1 MAIRKNLASTTRR
14 ERRELIRE
22 RLARL
27 PRVSL
32 AALPTPLEPLPRLT
46 AELGGPRLFIKRDD
60 MTGLAFGGNK
70 TRILEYVLGDLLRQ
84 EPEVLVT
91 GANIQSNWCRQ
102 ATAAAVKLGIPIVLV
117 LRNTDM
123 QEIQGNVLLDVWLG
137 AQVRFVNE
145 PDMTLMPGHLDAV
158 IAELHAQ
165 GKRAMM
171 IDPWAATTPL
181 GYVTMALELDEQ
193 CEALGVE
200 PTRLWLAATGPTHSG
215 LLLGARLL
223 DWSCQV
229 TGVTPIEWTNA
240 SIEALVSRTANAAAE
255 LLDLNVRFTPTDVH
269 TLHDYI
275 GPGYA
280 IPSPDG
286 LAAMRLAARTDAILL
301 DPVYTGKAMAAL
313 IDHVRKGRLTAADT
327 VIFLH
332 TGGLPATFAYRDAI
346 LAIVQE

>member
-1 MAIRKNLASTTRR
+1 MATRKNLASTTRR

-145 PDMTLMPGHLDAV
+145 PDMTLMPRHLEAV
-158 IAELHAQ
+158 VGELRAQ
-165 GKRAMM
+165 GKRALM

-240 SIEALVSRTANAAAE
+240 SIEELVSRTANAAAE
-255 LLDLNVRFTPTDVH
+255 LLDLNVRFAPTDVQ

-275 GPGYA
+275 GPGYGL
-280 IPSPDG
+280 PSPDG

-313 IDHVRKGRLTAADT
+313 VDHVRKGRLTAADT

-346 LAIVQE
+346 LAMVQE

>member
-1 MAIRKNLASTTRR
+1 MAIRENRASTTRR
-14 ERRELIRE
+14 ERREQIRE

-84 EPEVLVT
+84 DPEVLVT

-102 ATAAAVKLGIPIVLV
+102 ATAAAVKLGLPIVLV

-123 QEIQGNVLLDVWLG
+123 QEIQGNVLLDEWMG
-137 AQVRFVNE
+137 AQVRFVDE
-145 PDMTLMPGHLDAV
+145 PDMTLMAGHLEAV
-158 IAELHAQ
+158 VGELRAQ
-165 GKRAMM
+165 GKRAML
-171 IDPWAATTPL
+171 IDSWAATTPL
-181 GYVTMALELDEQ
+181 GYVGMALELDEQ

-229 TGVTPIEWTNA
+229 TGVTPIEWTHA
-240 SIEALVSRTANAAAE
+240 SVEELVSSTANAAAG
-255 LLDLNVRFTPTDVH
+255 LLDVNARFTPADVH
-269 TLHDYI
+269 TLHDYV

-280 IPSPDG
+280 IPSAEG
-286 LAAMRLAARTDAILL
+286 LSAMRLAARTDAILL

-313 IDHVRKGRLTAADT
+313 IDHVRQGRLTVDDT

-346 LAIVQE
+346 LAISQE

>member
-1 MAIRKNLASTTRR
+1 MATRENLASTGHR
-14 ERRELIRE
+14 ERREQIRE

-27 PRVSL
+27 PRVRL

-46 AELGGPRLFIKRDD
+46 AALGGPRLFIKRDD
-60 MTGLAFGGNK
+60 LTGLAFGGNK
-70 TRILEYVLGDLLRQ
+70 TRILEYVLGDLLRHD
-84 EPEVLVT
+84 PEVLVT

-123 QEIQGNVLLDVWLG
+123 QEIQGNVLLDEWMG
-137 AQVRFVNE
+137 AEVRFVNE
-145 PDMTLMPGHLDAV
+145 PDMTLMAHHLDLV
-158 IAELHAQ
+158 VGELRAQ
-165 GKRAMM
+165 GKRAML
-171 IDPWAATTPL
+171 IDSWAATTPL
-181 GYVTMALELDEQ
+181 GYVATAAELDEQ
-193 CEALGVE
+193 CEALDIR

-215 LLLGARLL
+215 LLLGTRLL
-223 DWSCQV
+223 DWPVPV

-240 SIEALVSRTANAAAE
+240 SVEALVSSGANAAAE
-255 LLDLNVRFTPTDVH
+255 LLEVSARFTPAEVH

-275 GPGYA
+275 GPGYGL
-280 IPSPDG
+280 PSADG

-313 IDHVRKGRLTAADT
+313 IDHVRQGKLTAADT

-332 TGGLPATFAYRDAI
+332 TGGLPAAFAYRDAI
-346 LAIVQE
+346 LASSHE